1 MLSHKPNIF
10 DYSLFFLI
18 SLIAASTFAGI
29 KFAVEGYD
37 IYQVTFGR
45 SLMASLALWPFALLF
60 GKINLKSCL
69 RSWILIILI
78 SLFGSLIP
86 FTLLNWSGQRIPS
99 ALSGLL
105 WATLPFF
112 GVILVHF
119 FTDDEKF
126 SSNKGL
132 GLVLGFLAVF
142 IVSIGNLSANVKLD
156 LLPQIAVVL
165 SALCYA
171 LAGLFQRRLKVSIDP
186 LVLSAMTMSL
196 TALLSFIFFDFDPF
210 IFKLEESS
218 FFGLFYLALVPTAA
232 LQFLR
237 MYLIKR
243 SGYTLASYTGF
254 TVPVFA
260 VFIGLFAL
268 NEDLPSYSIT
278 ALAML
283 FIALI
288 LSQKR
293 S

>member
-1 MLSHKPNIF
+1 
-10 DYSLFFLI
+10 
-18 SLIAASTFAGI
+18 
-29 KFAVEGYD
+29 
-37 IYQVTFGR
+37 
-45 SLMASLALWPFALLF
+45 MASLVLWTFALLF
-60 GKINLKSCL
+60 GKVNLKSCL

-112 GVILVHF
+112 GIILVHF

-132 GLVLGFLAVF
+132 GLFLGFLAVF
-142 IVSIGNLSANVKLD
+142 IVSIGNLNANVKLD

-186 LVLSAMTMSL
+186 LVLSATTMSL
-196 TALLSFIFFDFDPF
+196 TALLSFIFFDFDPY
-210 IFKLEESS
+210 IFKLEDSS

-268 NEDLPSYSIT
+268 SEDLPSYSIT

-288 LSQKR
+288 LSQQR